1 MKKDTELL
9 EQILD
14 DSNQMI
20 QVSDVETFSM
30 MYANKPAR
38 MYTGHADQPYEGKH
52 CYEYMM
58 GLSEKCPFCPMFQL
72 GDRDSFETEI
82 DNGKQIFAV
91 KTKLIECNGVR
102 SRYTSHRY
110 RRS

>member
-1 MKKDTELL
+1 MRRYRLLKKDTALL

-30 MYANKPAR
+30 MYANKSAR
-38 MYTGHADQPYEGKH
+38 MYTGHADEPYEGKH

-58 GLSEKCPFCPMFQL
+58 G
-72 GDRDSFETEI
+72 RTEQWRTGI
-82 DNGKQIFAV
+82 CSKNED
-91 KTKLIECNGVR
+91 
-102 SRYTSHRY
+102 HRV
-110 RRS
+110 